1 MPVSIY
7 EIPKNSQSDTCQL
20 QSGSDYR
27 GKRFDSC
34 QSQRFKCAHGG
45 LGTIAT
51 NASLAYAFCS
61 YAVSYCALFQATLE
75 ALP

>member
-1 MPVSIY
+1 MPVSNY
-7 EIPKNSQSDTCQL
+7 EIPENIQRNTCQH

-27 GKRFDSC
+27 GKRFDSR
-34 QSQRFKCAHGG
+34 QSQHFKCAHGG

-61 YAVSYCALFQATLE
+61 YAESYCALFRATLE